1 LYGDF
6 DYQGRNA
13 RAVFESDVGV
23 RTHFAQHDVYFPK
36 EFTKNLI
43 ATRKIIRL
51 AAVLA
56 STLMAACGL
65 RSITASTETFTVY
78 EDRPTLKLL
87 DLGPPGNSPGDV
99 YHFFAPLHS
108 SPGGPVTGEVF
119 GSKTLIKMATDT
131 NPNLETRA
139 TVLFFTFANRQDQIV
154 AVGATDYPPT
164 AGEFDAGQPV
174 VRAILGGTG
183 KYMGARGQLT
193 STRNADGSYNQM
205 FTLLK

>member
-1 LYGDF
+1 MD
-6 DYQGRNA
+6 
-13 RAVFESDVGV
+13 
-23 RTHFAQHDVYFPK
+23 
-36 EFTKNLI
+36 LI
-43 ATRKIIRL
+43 ATRRIIGL

-56 STLMAACGL
+56 STLMAGCGAH
-65 RSITASTETFTVY
+65 STTASTETFTVY
-78 EDRPTLKLL
+78 EDAPTMKLL

-108 SPGGPVTGEVF
+108 SQGGPVTGEVF
-119 GSKTLIKMATDT
+119 GSKTLIKMSTDT

-193 STRNADGSYNQM
+193 STRNADGSYTQV

>member
-1 LYGDF
+1 M
-6 DYQGRNA
+6 
-13 RAVFESDVGV
+13 
-23 RTHFAQHDVYFPK
+23 
-36 EFTKNLI
+36 NLI
-43 ATRKIIRL
+43 TTRRIIGL
-51 AAVLA
+51 AAVLV

-65 RSITASTETFTVY
+65 RSTTASTETLIVY
-78 EDRPTLKLL
+78 EDKPTLKLL

-108 SPGGPVTGEVF
+108 TPGGPVTGEVF
-119 GSKTLIKMATDT
+119 GSKTLIKMATDA

-139 TVLFFTFANRQDQIV
+139 TVLFFTFANHPDQIV
-154 AVGATDYPPT
+154 ALGAFAYPAT
-164 AGEFDAGQPV
+164 AGEFEAGKPV

-193 STRNADGSYNQM
+193 STRNGDGSYKQM